1 MTVEEWATAL
11 RSGEFLQCKG
21 VMSDSTVKAFC
32 CLGVGQELLKKEEIY
47 QSIFSFCDR
56 EFLPV
61 EGLYFTSHLITMN
74 DFARNSFSEIAD
86 FIESAPRRKPGQLVI
101 VEHANG

>member
-1 MTVEEWATAL
+1 MS
-11 RSGEFLQCKG
+11 SGKG
-21 VMSDSTVKAFC
+21 FC
-32 CLGVGQELLKKEEIY
+32 CLGLGQELLRNEETY

-61 EGLYFTSHLITMN
+61 NGLSFTSQLVSMN
-74 DFARNSFSEIAD
+74 DLEMKSFSEIAD